1 MITEKSNIMQKEG
14 DFIARKLMLME
25 ARLKECERLLELYRC
40 RRNDKDMMT
49 FGNFVE
55 CSVETDSIV
64 FRDFVDAKG
73 DQLTFGSFVDAGGD
87 KLTFGSYI
95 NTSGNSMTFSNFVN
109 KTTSSLTFNNFIN
122 HG

>member
-1 MITEKSNIMQKEG
+1 MITSDSNIMQKQG

-25 ARLKECERLLELYRC
+25 TRLRECERLLELYKC
-40 RRNDKDMMT
+40 KCNDKDRVT
-49 FGNFVE
+49 FGDFVE
-55 CSVETDSIV
+55 HSVETDSIV
-64 FRDFVDAKG
+64 FGDFVDAKG
-73 DQLTFGSFVDAGGD
+73 GQLTFGSFVNAGGN

-95 NTSGNSMTFSNFVN
+95 NTSGNSMTFSNFIN

>member
-1 MITEKSNIMQKEG
+1 MITSDSNIMQKQG

-25 ARLKECERLLELYRC
+25 ARLRECERLLELYKC
-40 RRNDKDMMT
+40 KCNDKDRVT
-49 FGNFVE
+49 FGDFVE
-55 CSVETDSIV
+55 HSVETDSIE
-64 FRDFVDAKG
+64 FGDFVDAKG
-73 DQLTFGSFVDAGGD
+73 DQLTFGSFVDAGGN

-95 NTSGNSMTFSNFVN
+95 NTSGNSMTFNHFVN

>member
-1 MITEKSNIMQKEG
+1 MITSDSNIMQKQG

-25 ARLKECERLLELYRC
+25 ARLRECERLLELYKC
-40 RRNDKDMMT
+40 KCNDKDRVT
-49 FGNFVE
+49 FGDFVE
-55 CSVETDSIV
+55 HSVETDSIE
-64 FRDFVDAKG
+64 FGDFVDAKG

-87 KLTFGSYI
+87 RLTFSNFIGT
-95 NTSGNSMTFSNFVN
+95 NGNSMTFNHFVN

>member
-1 MITEKSNIMQKEG
+1 MITSDFNIMQKQG

-25 ARLKECERLLELYRC
+25 ARLRECERLLELYRC
-40 RRNDKDMMT
+40 KCNDKDMVT
-49 FGNFVE
+49 FGDFVE
-55 CSVETDSIV
+55 CSVETDSIE
-64 FRDFVDAKG
+64 FGDFVDAKG
-73 DQLTFGSFVDAGGD
+73 GQLTFGSFVDAGGN

-95 NTSGNSMTFSNFVN
+95 NTSGNSMTFSNFIN